1 MGKRVFSQLS
11 KERDKSNRETLNSQ
25 TNFQRDNQCTVAA
38 EEEWERKFVIDTRP
52 MIDIFSFS
60 DLLNGGDASQFYL
73 PLFETDL
80 HHDAQHAGRF
90 CIIMLTFLT
99 ISAILLIWGIIKD
112 VRGLM
117 LPWMSLWAILCL
129 GQAMFGLWLIFGYY
143 IYLEGV
149 FAALVDFAWMSYNIY
164 CWYVVRNHYRNVK
177 WFQSPDIEV
186 LQEYGN

>member
-186 LQEYGN
+186 LQEYAN